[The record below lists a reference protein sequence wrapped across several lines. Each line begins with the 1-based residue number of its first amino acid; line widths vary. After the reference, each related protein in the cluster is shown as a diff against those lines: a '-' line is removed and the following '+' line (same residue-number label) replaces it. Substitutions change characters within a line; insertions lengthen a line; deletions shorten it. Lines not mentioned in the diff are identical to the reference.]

1 MEFPIRILQGSAQP
15 QPDKAA
21 LNRRDLIRAALL
33 SAAASALGPSF
44 SLAQAIQSGLTP
56 AARGEDGAAYLTDPH
71 WKPAFLNSHQNET
84 LIALSDVII
93 PATDTP
99 GAKAALVNRYL
110 DLLVSVQPSEFQ
122 QEFVAALKFIDS
134 ESQAQLGSDFL
145 QLSPQDQAWLLKPW
159 AYVQQ
164 SSHWMERDDPHA
176 KPADLAQQHFHRLK
190 TLIAAAYY
198 GSEIGEKELGWD
210 GEFTHGPY
218 EGCEHADATHS

>member
-1 MEFPIRILQGSAQP
+1 MERPAPEVIPEENRKLQLP
-15 QPDKAA
+15 
-21 LNRRDLIRAALL
+21 LINRRELIRAALF
-33 SAAASALGPSF
+33 SSAASALGAHFSF
-44 SLAQAIQSGLTP
+44 AQAISAGLTP
-56 AARGEDGAAYLTDPH
+56 AARGEDGSKVLTDPN
-71 WKPAFLNSHQNET
+71 WKAVFLNSHQNET

-218 EGCEHADATHS
+218 EG